1 MNKFDSIRPY
11 SDDEVNS
18 VLIDLSN
25 NRRFLKMLLE
35 TDNYRN
41 FKYLPFSRNFLS
53 LILKSKVKK
62 IKDVNAYQN
71 LFESIVQDVIKNSV
85 KNFSISGLDNIEK
98 NKGYLFV
105 SNHRD
110 ITLDSAFLNFSLRQ
124 NGYETTFNAVGNNLM
139 SEKWASDLMRLNKSF
154 IIDRSDKSKRDIY
167 KSLNLASEFIQDSIL
182 KNKSIWIAQKQGR
195 SKDGNDFTDPS
206 VLKMIHLNGRKT
218 AVLTDYLNNINI
230 IPISISYEKDPND
243 LTKARELYLTDLNK
257 HYVKEPKEDL
267 ISISQGIKGDKGN
280 VHINI
285 GSQINFDNN
294 SYEACSS
301 EITSIIKSLYKLHP
315 TNYAA
320 AIIQGKENI
329 NCPYKLEEIDDAIQF
344 LKNRLKLIHEEMHP
358 YFLNQYSNPINSNT

>member
-1 MNKFDSIRPY
+1 
-11 SDDEVNS
+11 
-18 VLIDLSN
+18 
-25 NRRFLKMLLE
+25 MLLE

-53 LILKSKVKK
+53 LTLKSKVKK

-124 NGYETTFNAVGNNLM
+124 NGFETTFNAVGNNLM

-195 SKDGNDFTDPS
+195 SKDGNDYTDPS
-206 VLKMIHLNGRKT
+206 VLKMIHLCERKET
-218 AVLTDYLNNINI
+218 SLADHLNNLNI
-230 IPISISYEKDPND
+230 IPVSISYEKDPND
-243 LTKARELYLTDLNK
+243 LTKARELFLTDLNNE
-257 HYVKEPKEDL
+257 YIKEPKEDL
-267 ISISQGIKGDKGN
+267 ISISEGIRGHKGN
-280 VHINI
+280 VSISI
-285 GSQINFDNN
+285 GSQLNFSTDSYDDAAKLITDKIN
-294 SYEACSS
+294 E
-301 EITSIIKSLYKLHP
+301 LYKIHP
-315 TNYAA
+315 TNIAA
-320 AIIQGKENI
+320 AIIQGKEIPVNDFSENDLDAAIIYLNERMENI
-329 NCPYKLEEIDDAIQF
+329 ADEI
-344 LKNRLKLIHEEMHP
+344 HP
-358 YFLNQYSNPINSNT
+358 YFLDQYSNSLNT